1 MRVNNFVE
9 CGAVCI
15 GSHSRLVVGGVPRDC
30 GFLGDG
36 GLGDGGLGGGGGQ
49 GGGGLGDGGLGD
61 GGLGSG
67 LGRLGGGASSYYF
80 REASTSWGIVR
91 R

>member
-1 MRVNNFVE
+1 MR
-9 CGAVCI
+9 GKGI
-15 GSHSRLVVGGVPRDC
+15 SDGG
-30 GFLGDG
+30 LSNG
-36 GLGDGGLGGGGGQ
+36 GLGDGGL

-80 REASTSWGIVR
+80 CDVSTSWGIAGR
-91 R
+91 

>member
-1 MRVNNFVE
+1 MRVDNFVE

-30 GFLGDG
+30 GFLG
-36 GLGDGGLGGGGGQ
+36 
-49 GGGGLGDGGLGD
+49 GGGLGDGGLGD
-61 GGLGSG
+61 GGLDDDGLGDGGFGSS

-80 REASTSWGIVR
+80 REVSTSWGIAR